1 MCGWVYACVCTR
13 IYIYTCVCVC
23 MEVYVYQRAST
34 ISLSSLLQR
43 DLSPS
48 HASLILLS
56 MLVFS
61 FSLPS
66 KSRYP
71 SPAYMSRSTH
81 PVDLSRSL
89 SLPPTREH
97 RPPFFL
103 LHNLH
108 FHLLLLPDRYVHL
121 AHSPPLPSRS
131 LLFSRQPG
139 RAHTPTHTRARN
151 VHTDASLQAGAC
163 QEVLALT
170 SLRGRSAIRSACRIS
185 SPRLSEDRF
194 GNLSGVFGEISAI
207 FRAFPR

>member
-1 MCGWVYACVCTR
+1 MSM
-13 IYIYTCVCVC
+13 CVCVC
-23 MEVYVYQRAST
+23 MSVCVYQRAST

-43 DLSPS
+43 DSSPS
-48 HASLILLS
+48 RASLILP

-61 FSLPS
+61 FSLRS
-66 KSRYP
+66 KSRFP
-71 SPAYMSRSTH
+71 SPTYMSRSTH
-81 PVDLSRSL
+81 SVDLSRSL

-103 LHNLH
+103 LRLA
-108 FHLLLLPDRYVHL
+108 LLPDRYGYL
-121 AHSPPLPSRS
+121 AQSSLHPLAPSS
-131 LLFSRQPG
+131 SRGNLVARTLP
-139 RAHTPTHTRARN
+139 HTRTRN
-151 VHTDASLQAGAC
+151 VHTNASLQAGAC